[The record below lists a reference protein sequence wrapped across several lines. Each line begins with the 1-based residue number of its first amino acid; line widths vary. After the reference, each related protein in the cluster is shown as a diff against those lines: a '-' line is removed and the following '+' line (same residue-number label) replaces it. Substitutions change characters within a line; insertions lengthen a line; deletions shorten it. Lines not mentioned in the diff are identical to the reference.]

1 MGASAAI
8 ESRPRIVFCATFST
22 ACLETPISSYYTIL
36 DHRSEFLVIEKAP
49 GIAVQGD
56 SSGPSVLD
64 HLRRDLALS
73 QLFPVHRLDMGT
85 SGLVVAAKTP
95 EANRAL
101 SLAFQNREVS
111 KCYLALSAK
120 KPGKKQ
126 GWVIGDMEKARGG
139 SYRLCRTLDNPART
153 AFRSFLLEG
162 GKRLFVLRPLTGKTH
177 QLRVALKSLGAP
189 IIGDQRYG
197 GEPADRL
204 YLHAWRLEFQFSGNT
219 YSYVAEPRPGE
230 LFAQPGV
237 QNVITALDG
246 DLWRLG
252 V

>member
-1 MGASAAI
+1 M
-8 ESRPRIVFCATFST
+8 
-22 ACLETPISSYYTIL
+22 
-36 DHRSEFLVIEKAP
+36 IEKAP
-49 GIAVQGD
+49 GVAVQGD
-56 SSGPSVLD
+56 PSGPSVLD
-64 HLRRDLALS
+64 HLRRDLVLP
-73 QLFPVHRLDMGT
+73 QLFPVHRLDMAT

-111 KCYLALSAK
+111 KCYLAISAK

-139 SYRLCRTLDNPART
+139 SYRLCRTRDNPART
-153 AFRSFLLEG
+153 AFRSFALEG

-189 IIGDQRYG
+189 IIGDERYG

-204 YLHAWRLEFQFSGNT
+204 YLHAWRLEFQFAGNAYHYIAT
-219 YSYVAEPRPGE
+219 PRPGE
-230 LFAQPGV
+230 LFAETSV
-237 QNVITALDG
+237 QSAIAALD
-246 DLWRLG
+246 DDPWRLG